1 MSTRGSDNT
10 GEIQELL
17 NRHLS
22 GETSD
27 EERERIREIFAS
39 DPEAAEEFGRMEGAR
54 GLLRRAVSA
63 EPVPDSLHTAVRRS
77 TVETEGT
84 GSGGEEDEE
93 AGSEIDFG
101 VATIITP
108 PHNRQGGRA
117 YRPYYAAAAVLLLLV
132 AGWFVLRQSGGE
144 DGPDGSE
151 GVAGNVE
158 PPTDGNATDPVRE
171 ILRIGMDDHVHC
183 AVAFY
188 KGELHE
194 SGVEEMEKGLG
205 KEFAGLIP
213 VVREHITEG
222 RLLTAHRCAVGGRE
236 FVHMIVRGDA
246 TLISMA
252 VTRKEGGER
261 LTGYDGAAAVSA
273 AVPVY
278 RAAMNGF
285 QVAGFESG
293 PYLVFVASDLSEQ
306 ANLQVA
312 LNVTAPVSGVL
323 GGGAQL

>member
-1 MSTRGSDNT
+1 MNTRGSDNT
-10 GEIQELL
+10 GEIRELL

-27 EERERIREIFAS
+27 REGERIREVLAS
-39 DPEAAEEFGRMEGAR
+39 DPDAAEEFRRMEGAR

-63 EPVPDSLHTAVRRS
+63 EPIPDSLHAGVRRS
-77 TVETEGT
+77 TIESEGA
-84 GSGGEEDEE
+84 GSGGEHHEE

-101 VATIITP
+101 VASIITP
-108 PHNRQGGRA
+108 PHLRDRRGA
-117 YRPYYAAAAVLLLLV
+117 YRYYAVAAVLLLLV
-132 AGWFVLRQSGGE
+132 AGWFALRQSGGE
-144 DGPDGSE
+144 DGPSGSE
-151 GVAGNVE
+151 GVAGSVE
-158 PPTDGNATDPVRE
+158 SPDAGGPADPVRT

-183 AVAFY
+183 AVAFH

-194 SGVEEMEKGLG
+194 SGIEEMEKGLG

-222 RLLTAHRCAVGGRE
+222 RLLNAHRCAVGGRE
-236 FVHMIVRGDA
+236 FIHMIVRGDSK
-246 TLISMA
+246 LISVA

-273 AVPVY
+273 AAPVY
-278 RAAMNGF
+278 RASMDGF

-312 LNVTAPVSGVL
+312 LNVVAPFSGVL
-323 GGGAQL
+323 GGGRQL

>member
-1 MSTRGSDNT
+1 MNTRGSDNT
-10 GEIQELL
+10 GEIRELL

-27 EERERIREIFAS
+27 EERERIREILAS
-39 DPEAAEEFGRMEGAR
+39 DPEAAQEFGRMEGAR

-63 EPVPDSLHTAVRRS
+63 EPIPDTLHAAVRRS

-93 AGSEIDFG
+93 AGAEIDFG

-108 PHNRQGGRA
+108 PHMRDRGA
-117 YRPYYAAAAVLLLLV
+117 YRYYAAAAVLLLLV

-144 DGPDGSE
+144 DGPSGSE
-151 GVAGNVE
+151 GVAGSVE
-158 PPTDGNATDPVRE
+158 SPSGGKGVDPVRD

-183 AVAFY
+183 AVAFH

-194 SGVEEMEKGLG
+194 SGIEEMEKGLG

-246 TLISMA
+246 MLISVA

-261 LTGYDGAAAVSA
+261 LTGHDGAAAVSA

-278 RAAMNGF
+278 RAAMDGF

-312 LNVTAPVSGVL
+312 LNVAAPVSGVL
-323 GGGAQL
+323 GEGTQL

>member
-10 GEIQELL
+10 GEIRELL

-27 EERERIREIFAS
+27 EERERIREILAS

-63 EPVPDSLHTAVRRS
+63 EPIPDTLHAAVRRS

-93 AGSEIDFG
+93 AGAEIDFG

-108 PHNRQGGRA
+108 PHMRDRGA
-117 YRPYYAAAAVLLLLV
+117 YRYYAAAAVLLLLV

-151 GVAGNVE
+151 GVAGSVE
-158 PPTDGNATDPVRE
+158 SPSGGKGVDPVRD

-183 AVAFY
+183 AVAFH

-246 TLISMA
+246 TLISVA
-252 VTRKEGGER
+252 VTRKQGGER
-261 LTGYDGAAAVSA
+261 LTGHDGAAAVSA
-273 AVPVY
+273 AAPVY
-278 RAAMNGF
+278 RAAMDGF

-312 LNVTAPVSGVL
+312 LNVAAPVSGAL
-323 GGGAQL
+323 GGGTQL